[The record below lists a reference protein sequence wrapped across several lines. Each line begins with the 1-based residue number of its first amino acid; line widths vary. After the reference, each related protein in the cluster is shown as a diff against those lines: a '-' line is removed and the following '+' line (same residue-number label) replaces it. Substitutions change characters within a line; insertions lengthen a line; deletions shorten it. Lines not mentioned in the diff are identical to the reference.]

1 VSDKQPGRPDGET
14 EMTTLPTP
22 YAPSYTTYRADD
34 DTVRMPLPT
43 ATPTHRNPEPIA
55 DHTLGYADHGYT
67 DQAVAEHRPT
77 APAFEATKLWTG
89 GLATAAVAALVGLV
103 GTLVIRV
110 LFEYAPVGTAAV
122 HAFTTADAGLLC
134 LFAALA
140 ALAATGIAHL
150 LMVST
155 PDPLSY
161 LGWIIGLST
170 AAAVV
175 VPLLGT
181 TALAAAIATAVV
193 HLVIGLAIGSLVIGT
208 AMSARR
214 PAAR

>member
-1 VSDKQPGRPDGET
+1 
-14 EMTTLPTP
+14 MTTMSTP
-22 YAPSYTTYRADD
+22 YATTAPSYSTSDD
-34 DTVRMPLPT
+34 DTVRLPLVTDPR
-43 ATPTHRNPEPIA
+43 PA
-55 DHTLGYADHGYT
+55 DHRALDARPADR
-67 DQAVAEHRPT
+67 RPVLD
-77 APAFEATKLWTG
+77 ATRLWTG
-89 GLATAAVAALVGLV
+89 GLATAAVAALVALV

-110 LFEYAPVGTAAV
+110 LVEYAPVGTSTA
-122 HAFTTADAGLLC
+122 HAIAGGNAGVLC

-150 LMVST
+150 LVIST

-175 VPLLGT
+175 LPLLGT
-181 TALAAAIATAVV
+181 LPLVAALATAVV
-193 HLVIGLAIGSLVIGT
+193 NLTIGLAIGSLVVDAAG
-208 AMSARR
+208 AAFR

>member
-1 VSDKQPGRPDGET
+1 MVSDNEPGRPDGET
-14 EMTTLPTP
+14 EMTTLTSPYYHTYPT
-22 YAPSYTTYRADD
+22 ADT

-43 ATPTHRNPEPIA
+43 T
-55 DHTLGYADHGYT
+55 DHTDHT
-67 DQAVAEHRPT
+67 DHTTATRPT
-77 APAFEATKLWTG
+77 GLVLNATRLWTG

-110 LFEYAPVGTAAV
+110 LFEFAPVGTTAA
-122 HAFTTADAGLLC
+122 HALTSTDAGLLC
-134 LFAALA
+134 LFAAVA

-150 LMVST
+150 LIVST

-175 VPLLGT
+175 VPLLGGMP
-181 TALAAAIATAVV
+181 LAAAIALAVIN
-193 HLVIGLAIGSLVIGT
+193 LVIGLAIGSLVVG
-208 AMSARR
+208 AAGAAYR
-214 PAAR
+214 PAR